1 MPTPCSTRML
11 AALVIA
17 LSSACSGE
25 SLAPGT
31 LGEEYVLASVA
42 NDPLPTTLY
51 TTSSASLHI
60 ISQSIRF
67 GPKGAGSITET
78 TEMVPHSASEASEGP
93 KQRTYGIHWVER
105 EGRVEVN
112 FDCSSGTADCLPGP
126 HLIGQI
132 EGNTIQA
139 TWGPG
144 LSGRAPLRYEVVPA
158 SP

>member
-11 AALVIA
+11 AALVVA
-17 LSSACSGE
+17 LSSACSGD

-78 TEMVPHSASEASEGP
+78 TEVVPHAAGEPAEGP
-93 KQRTYGIHWVER
+93 KQHTYGMHWVETD
-105 EGRVEVN
+105 GGVEVN
-112 FDCSSGTADCLPGP
+112 FDCPLGTADCLPGP
-126 HLIGQI
+126 HLIGRI
-132 EGNTIQA
+132 VGNTIQA
-139 TWGPG
+139 TWGAG
-144 LSGRAPLRYEVVPA
+144 INGRAPLRYEEVSA